1 MKKNIIALALLII
14 ASLSIH
20 AQDKKEYTAA
30 DYDQATKALGFNTS
44 KLAYRFNVN
53 PTWLPD
59 GKFWYSVNVEGGKE
73 FVLINPANGS
83 RKAGPDKKSILPD
96 AGNDVTAG
104 AGRRRGGVLES
115 VSPDGKKA
123 AFIKD
128 WNLWVKDLDTK
139 KSTGS
144 SGETQLTFDGI
155 KDYGYATDNA
165 GWTHSDRPI
174 MLWSPDSK
182 KIATFQQDQRHVSDM
197 YLVKTKVGA
206 PELEAWKYPL
216 PEDKKVIQIERVI
229 IDVDNAK
236 VIRLKIPSDDRRG
249 SLSDDISSG
258 GPYDDNEWNADASKL
273 FFVST
278 SRDHKVEKV
287 RIADAVTGDVREVFE
302 EKVATQYESGQGT
315 INNRFLHKSNE
326 IIWYSERDDWGHL
339 YLYDAA
345 TGKLKNQI
353 TKGDFVITQ
362 LLKIDEAKRVIYFNA
377 NGREPGRDPY
387 FSHFY
392 SIGMDGKNL
401 KLLTPEDGNHNIS
414 LSPDGKYFIDNYS
427 QPHIPP
433 VSVLRDMNGKLIATL
448 EKTDISKLL
457 ATGWRP
463 PEPIKVRS
471 ADDKWDLY
479 GLMFKPKD
487 MDPSKKYPI
496 VNYVYPGPQGGGVG
510 SRNFGPARSDHQ
522 ALADL
527 GFIVVIIDGACNPDR
542 SKSFH
547 DACYGN
553 MGDNTLPDQ
562 VAGIKQLAAARPYM
576 DVNKVGIWGHSGGG
590 FATADA
596 MFTFPEF
603 YKVGISESGN
613 HDNRNYEDDWGE
625 RYIGLE
631 VKEADGKTN
640 YEKQANQIN
649 AGNLKGKLLLAHG
662 GMDDNVPPYNTYLVA
677 DALVKAN
684 KDFDL
689 LIFPNARHGFG
700 ADTYYMTR
708 RRWDYFVKNLAGAE
722 PPKEYKIN
730 PNAAAPA
737 PPVVKANDPTG
748 RKNNIIKRIPVSV
761 SNISLNIF
769 DNGTIDGDSI
779 SVYYNNKLLVSNRG
793 LTEKAITVNL
803 MLDEKADQHEI
814 VLFAHNLGSIPPN
827 TALIVVTAGDQRFEL
842 YSSAS
847 LTENAVLVF
856 EYKGK

>member
-1 MKKNIIALALLII
+1 MKKNILTLALII
-14 ASLSIH
+14 TAIFTAT
-20 AQDKKEYTAA
+20 AQPDKKLVTAA

-44 KLAYRFNVN
+44 KLVFRYNVN
-53 PTWLPD
+53 PNWLPD
-59 GKFWYSVNVEGGKE
+59 GRFWYSVNVEGGKE
-73 FVLINPANGS
+73 FVLINPADGS
-83 RKAGPDKKSILPD
+83 RKTGADKKAILPD
-96 AGNDVTAG
+96 DKPAP
-104 AGRRRGGVLES
+104 RRGGPLES

-123 AFIKD
+123 AFLKD

-139 KSTGS
+139 K
-144 SGETQLTFDGI
+144 ETQLTFDGI

-229 IDVDNAK
+229 IVVDNAK
-236 VIRLKIPSDDRRG
+236 IIRLKVPADDRRG

-258 GPYDDNEWNADASKL
+258 SPYDDNEWNDDGSRL
-273 FFVST
+273 MFVST
-278 SRDHKVEKV
+278 SRDHKIEKV

-315 INNRFLHKSNE
+315 INNRFLDKSNE

-339 YLYDAA
+339 YLYDAN

-353 TKGDFVITQ
+353 TKGAWVVTQ
-362 LLKIDEAKRVIYFNA
+362 LLKIDEANRVLYFNA

-392 SIGMDGKNL
+392 KVNFDGSNL
-401 KLLTPEDGNHNIS
+401 TLLTPEDGNHNIT
-414 LSPDGKYFIDNYS
+414 LSPDGKYFTDNYS
-427 QPHIPP
+427 QPNVPP
-433 VSVLRDMNGKLIATL
+433 VSVLRDMKGKLIATL

-457 ATGWRP
+457 ATGWKP
-463 PEPIKVRS
+463 VEPIKVRS

-479 GLMFKPKD
+479 GIMLKPKD
-487 MDPSKKYPI
+487 FDPSKKYPI

-510 SRNFGPARSDHQ
+510 TRNFGPSRGDHQ

-547 DACYGN
+547 DACYGQ
-553 MGDNTLPDQ
+553 MGDNTLTDQ
-562 VAGIKQLAAARPYM
+562 VAGIKQLAARRPYM
-576 DVNKVGIWGHSGGG
+576 DLDKVGIWGHSGGG

-596 MFTFPEF
+596 MFTFPDF

-631 VKEADGKTN
+631 EKGPDGKTN
-640 YEKQANQIN
+640 YEKQANQMN

-662 GMDDNVPPYNTYLVA
+662 GMDDNVPPYNTYLVVEQ
-677 DALVKAN
+677 LQKAN

-689 LIFPNARHGFG
+689 VVFPNARHGYG
-700 ADTYYMTR
+700 AESYYMTR
-708 RRWDYFVKNLAGAE
+708 RRWDYFVSNLAGAT
-722 PPKEYKIN
+722 PPREYKIDPN
-730 PNAAAPA
+730 PQPAKTDAPK
-737 PPVVKANDPTG
+737 PNDVTSRKNTVVK
-748 RKNNIIKRIPVSV
+748 RLPVSV
-761 SNISLNIF
+761 RNITLNIF
-769 DNGTIDGDSI
+769 DNGTVDGDSI
-779 SVYYNNKLLVSNRG
+779 SVYYNGKLLVANRG
-793 LTEKAITVNL
+793 LTEKAIVVNL
-803 MLDEKADQHEI
+803 MLDEKATQHEI

-827 TALIVVTAGDQRFEL
+827 TALIVVNAGEQRFEL
-842 YSSAS
+842 SSSAS

-856 EYKGK
+856 EYKAK